1 VDQRELVRKDD
12 ADKHDGFVIV
22 LIMHLQDPDNLIQE
36 SREFGSIV
44 TDWYQARG
52 ALAEGVNLI
61 AVSDPV
67 YHKAITDYFL
77 GIHALDVT
85 LRPIFNKISFEL
97 ALHNAAGAKLSE
109 YAFAPGEVTR
119 DGVLEQCMGNL
130 AAGQSRPI

>member
-1 VDQRELVRKDD
+1 MDQRELVRKDD
-12 ADKHDGFVIV
+12 ADKHGFVIV

-36 SREFGSIV
+36 SREFGAIV

-61 AVSDPV
+61 AVSDPT
-67 YHKAITDYFL
+67 YHKAIQDYFL

-85 LRPIFNKISFEL
+85 LRPIFNEISFEL
-97 ALHNAAGAKLSE
+97 ALHDAAGTKQSA

-119 DGVLEQCMGNL
+119 GGVLEQLIGDL
-130 AAGQSRPI
+130 AAGQSGSI